1 MSSLSFVI
9 IVSAT
14 TLLISF
20 MWMYKL
26 LGKNMIL
33 SLPGYFYIYFI
44 VFIFLGSPFI
54 FIKNGLDNHLYII
67 STHLVLIILPMS
79 IYLVNKLML
88 GQDLDFHQKRVFRP
102 IEMGTIPVTRY
113 LVPGTWYLVPG
124 TRYLVPGTRYLVP
137 GTWYQVPG
145 TRYQVP
151 GTRYQ
156 VPGTRY

>member
-1 MSSLSFVI
+1 MSSLSFLI

-33 SLPGYFYIYFI
+33 SLPGYFYIHFI

-54 FIKNGLDNHLYII
+54 FIINGLDNPLYII

-88 GQDLDFHQKRVFRP
+88 ADYPRELNFYLEAP
-102 IEMGTIPVTRY
+102 ITDKQPGNQFNIVYCIVLGVSIAITMIYFLTFNKQIGIPFVSHFNTQY
-113 LVPGTWYLVPG
+113 
-124 TRYLVPGTRYLVP
+124 
-137 GTWYQVPG
+137 
-145 TRYQVP
+145 
-151 GTRYQ
+151 
-156 VPGTRY
+156 